1 MTLYQIIKV
10 GLISLILIFL
20 ILLVVSSFF
29 FFMKKKKLNRL
40 NRKKKIKSKRKKKYY
55 RRKKI
60 ILEKSIKKQQHFMIS
75 LITLDLLM
83 IVGLYAFIYYENSN
97 IASTDSDSIVRG
109 YFLVDDFKKEIE
121 RASDS
126 SNDEE
131 ASKQNIKYLALSMA
145 TYSNKTANS
154 LNTKEGQLLI
164 NKYYKQIG
172 QLGMNATRDINSFY
186 GNKNDI
192 LSSYKSELLRVKEN
206 ENKAFE
212 YYKINANSLNN
223 NVKK

>member
-1 MTLYQIIKV
+1 MTLTQLVKV

-20 ILLVVSSFF
+20 ILLIACSILLFVKKKELKTFL
-29 FFMKKKKLNRL
+29 KKKK
-40 NRKKKIKSKRKKKYY
+40 NRKNKKRFKRNKILLEKETKKN
-55 RRKKI
+55 KKRLI
-60 ILEKSIKKQQHFMIS
+60 FLVILELLLSIC
-75 LITLDLLM
+75 
-83 IVGLYAFIYYENSN
+83 LYGFIYYQNAN
-97 IASTDSDSIVRG
+97 ISSTDSDLIVRG
-109 YFLVDDFKKEIE
+109 YFLVDDFTKEIE
-121 RASDS
+121 KASDT

-145 TYSNKTANS
+145 TYSNKTANTS
-154 LNTKEGQLLI
+154 NTKEGQRLI

-192 LSSYKSELLRVKEN
+192 LDSYKSELARVKAN

-212 YYKINANSLNN
+212 FYKINANALDN
-223 NVKK
+223 NVEK